1 MNKAKYSPRKEM
13 IIKKTTLLVALK
25 IFDYFNTVSRGFD
38 AKHIQYIFYGV
49 IKQKFFDRPGKAVND
64 GSEGWGRRKE

>member
-1 MNKAKYSPRKEM
+1 MHKVKYFPRKEM

-38 AKHIQYIFYGV
+38 AKHIQYIF
-49 IKQKFFDRPGKAVND
+49 
-64 GSEGWGRRKE
+64 